1 MWCPAF
7 AGPPWCDRVRSQSD
21 PSFPLLTP
29 IQSKTVNPT
38 VTLTSLSHGGGCGCK
53 LAPAVLEQIIAK
65 SGSRALL
72 PPELL
77 VGIETSDD
85 AAVYRISE
93 DQAIVATTDFFM
105 PIVDDP
111 FDFGAIAATNAIS
124 DVYAMGGRPLFAL
137 ALVAMPIDKLPVD
150 TIRRILEG
158 GESVCARAGI
168 PVAGGHSV
176 DSVEA
181 IYGLV
186 AIGLVNPRHMKRN
199 ADAKPGDTI
208 ILGKPLGVGLYGAA
222 VKKQQVTEP
231 QYREL
236 IASTTQLNTPGM
248 PLAQVSGVHALT
260 DVTGFGLLGHLLE
273 VCRGSG
279 VRARVHWNS
288 VPLLT
293 DARTLASTG
302 FVTGGSARNW
312 KGYGQLV
319 ELTTHGAVEQA
330 ILTDPQTSGGLLV
343 ACAPESVDEVLD
355 CFRREGFQ
363 RAAVIG
369 EIEAGAPGVSVV

>member
-1 MWCPAF
+1 M
-7 AGPPWCDRVRSQSD
+7 
-21 PSFPLLTP
+21 
-29 IQSKTVNPT
+29 
-38 VTLTSLSHGGGCGCK
+38 
-53 LAPAVLEQIIAK
+53 LEQIIAK
-65 SGSRALL
+65 SGGGLI
-72 PPELL
+72 PPDLL

-111 FDFGAIAATNAIS
+111 FDFGSIAATNAIS

-137 ALVAMPIDKLPVD
+137 ALVAMPIDTLPVD

-158 GESVCARAGI
+158 GESVCRRAGI

-186 AIGLVNPRHMKRN
+186 AIGLVNPLHIKRN
-199 ADAKPGDTI
+199 ADAKPGDRI
-208 ILGKPLGVGLYGAA
+208 VLGKALGVGLYGAA
-222 VKKQQVTEP
+222 VKKQDITNT

-248 PLAQVSGVHALT
+248 QLAQMPGVHALT

-279 VRARVHWNS
+279 VRARVQWES
-288 VPLLT
+288 VPLLA

-312 KGYGQLV
+312 KAYGNLV
-319 ELTTHGAVEQA
+319 DLTTHSALEQA

-343 ACAPESVDEVLD
+343 ACAQDVVDDVLE
-355 CFRREGFQ
+355 CFRREGFDH
-363 RAAVIG
+363 ATVIG
-369 EIEAGAPGVSVV
+369 EIEAGSAGVLVI

>member
-1 MWCPAF
+1 M
-7 AGPPWCDRVRSQSD
+7 D
-21 PSFPLLTP
+21 T
-29 IQSKTVNPT
+29 TVP
-38 VTLTSLSHGGGCGCK
+38 LTSLSHGGGCGCK

-65 SGSRALL
+65 SGGRGLF

-85 AAVYRISE
+85 AAVYRIND

-150 TIRRILEG
+150 TIRRILAG
-158 GESVCARAGI
+158 GESVCQRAGI

-186 AIGLVNPRHMKRN
+186 AIGLVNPRHLKRN
-199 ADAKPGDTI
+199 ADAKPGDKI
-208 ILGKPLGVGLYGAA
+208 VLGKALGVGLYGAA
-222 VKKQQVTEP
+222 VKKQRLTDA
-231 QYREL
+231 QYREMV
-236 IASTTQLNTPGM
+236 ASTTQLNTPGM
-248 PLAQVSGVHALT
+248 SLAQQPGVHALT

-279 VRARVHWNS
+279 VRARVQWS
-288 VPLLT
+288 DVPLLA
-293 DARTLASTG
+293 DARALASSG
-302 FVTGGSARNW
+302 FVTGGSTRNW
-312 KGYGQLV
+312 KSYGSFID
-319 ELTTHGAVEQA
+319 LTTFGAVEQA

-343 ACAPESVDEVLD
+343 ACAPEAVHGVLE

-369 EIEAGAPGVSVV
+369 EIEAGSLGVVVT